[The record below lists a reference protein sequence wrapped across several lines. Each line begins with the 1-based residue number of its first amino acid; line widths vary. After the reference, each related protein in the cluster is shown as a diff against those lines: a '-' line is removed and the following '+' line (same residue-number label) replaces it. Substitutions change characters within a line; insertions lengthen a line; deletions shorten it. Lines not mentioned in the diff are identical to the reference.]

1 MIIKEYVD
9 EATKIRIHD
18 DYISIKEE
26 EKEIKETIISLILKK
41 IKKIHKDIFIN

>member
-9 EATKIRIHD
+9 ESTKIRIHD
-18 DYISIKEE
+18 DYISIEKE

-41 IKKIHKDIFIN
+41 IRKNS